1 MADMSSMNRENKKK
15 QLRRQIVSSDS
26 GSRPPQNYSE
36 DAEDAARKVYKKVR
50 MRRLFLLLLLLL
62 LLGAGTFG
70 WFYYQKN
77 YEFGSYE
84 TAWTIDMKEGSLVG
98 YESFGNNVL
107 KVTRDG
113 ASYID
118 NKGKTIWTE
127 SYEMKNPI
135 VSVKGN
141 YAAIADRQS
150 NSIYICNTDGTQGSV
165 TTVLPVSRV
174 AVSGTGSTV
183 VTLP

>member
-1 MADMSSMNRENKKK
+1 M
-15 QLRRQIVSSDS
+15 
-26 GSRPPQNYSE
+26 
-36 DAEDAARKVYKKVR
+36 
-50 MRRLFLLLLLLL
+50 
-62 LLGAGTFG
+62 
-70 WFYYQKN
+70 
-77 YEFGSYE
+77 
-84 TAWTIDMKEGSLVG
+84 G

-135 VSVKGN
+135 VSVMGD

-150 NSIYICNTDGTQGSV
+150 NSIYICNTDGTQGSA
-165 TTVLPVSRV
+165 TTVLPVSKV
-174 AVSGTGSTV
+174 AVSGTGV
-183 VTLP
+183 VAAVMEDASSSYINFFRKDGTPLDVQIKTNMGGNGYPLDISLSGDGTQLIASMC